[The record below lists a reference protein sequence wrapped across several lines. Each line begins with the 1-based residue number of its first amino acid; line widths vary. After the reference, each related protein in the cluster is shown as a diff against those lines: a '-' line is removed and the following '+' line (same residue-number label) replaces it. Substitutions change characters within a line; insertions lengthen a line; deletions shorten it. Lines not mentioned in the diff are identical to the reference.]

1 MQAIIISIIM
11 GSGETLCNGTK
22 DQNKDIDHQ
31 CISTQQGN
39 ELFICIHQKNQQHY
53 DYIAERQIC

>member
-1 MQAIIISIIM
+1 MQAIINLGIGNL

-39 ELFICIHQKNQQHY
+39 ELFICIHQKN
-53 DYIAERQIC
+53 